1 MDTRTLATAL
11 RFLSIDMIE
20 RAHSGHPGMPLGMA
34 DVATVLCQD
43 FLRFFPEDPYWGERD
58 RLILS
63 GGHGSALLYSLLYLL
78 GYERPTLHDLQSF
91 RTIHANTSGH
101 PEYGALPGVEMTTGP
116 LGQGLATAVGLCAAA
131 ARHHALC
138 PEEGSHTT
146 YVCAG
151 DGDLMEGI
159 AYEAISLA
167 GHLQLGALVVLFD
180 DNSITIDGPTRITL
194 SGDIKAHFV
203 AENWHVCGVNG
214 HDANDIHHGLQ
225 EALADPRPSLVCCR
239 TEIGHGAPTL
249 AGTSCIHGSPIG
261 TEERCRM
268 QEALNWPYAPFEI
281 PDDIHSAWRSL
292 AQRNADKYHAS
303 KKTDFSS
310 EQIPDAVFAALET
323 LKQQSLE
330 KPVSCAT
337 RASSGRILQ
346 TIAPLCS
353 ALVGGS
359 ADLTAPNHAKAADMS
374 TLSAEAPWGQYM
386 HYGVREHGMAAFMN
400 GLALYGRAI
409 PYGGTFLSFSDYM
422 RPALRLSA
430 MMHLQVLYLFTH
442 DSIGLGEDG
451 PTHQPI
457 EHLMSLRLVPNL
469 YVFRPA
475 DTVETCEC
483 WTLALHRHDGPSA
496 LLLTRQDVL
505 PVRSAARNCTGTT
518 AQGGY
523 VLDEDA
529 EERQFTLLAT
539 GSEVSIAL
547 KAKALLNAQGFHGA
561 LISLPCWELFDQQ
574 EISYKRRILGETPVR
589 VSIEAGSSTGW
600 QKYTGEG
607 GYAFGLDCFGLSGK
621 AEDLFTFFGLTA
633 EAVCQKVIEKLEKQ

>member
-1 MDTRTLATAL
+1 L
-11 RFLSIDMIE
+11 RFLSVDVIE

-34 DVATVLCQD
+34 DVVTVLYRD
-43 FLRFFPEDPYWGERD
+43 FFRFFPKDPYWTERD
-58 RLILS
+58 RLIFS
-63 GGHGSALLYSLLYLL
+63 GGHGSALLYGLLYLL

-101 PEYGALPGVEMTTGP
+101 PEYGTLAGVEMTTGP
-116 LGQGLATAVGLCAAA
+116 LGQGLATAIGLCAAA

-151 DGDLMEGI
+151 DGDLMEGV

-167 GHLQLGALVVLFD
+167 GHLRLGALVVLFD
-180 DNSITIDGPTRITL
+180 DNNITIDGPTHIAS
-194 SGDIKAHFV
+194 SGDIKAHFK
-203 AENWHVCGVNG
+203 AENWHVCTVDG
-214 HDANDIHHGLQ
+214 HDADDIHHGLQ
-225 EALADPRPSLVCCR
+225 EALTDPRPSLVCCR

-249 AGTSCIHGSPIG
+249 AGTTRIHGSPIG
-261 TEERCRM
+261 AEERCRM
-268 QEALNWPYAPFEI
+268 QAALHWPYAPFEI
-281 PDDIHSAWRSL
+281 PDDIRNAWRAL
-292 AQRNADKYHAS
+292 AQRNADKYYAS
-303 KKTDFSS
+303 RKTASS
-310 EQIPDAVFAALET
+310 SKQIPDTVFAALET

-330 KPVSCAT
+330 EPVPCAT
-337 RASSGRILQ
+337 RASSGRVLQ
-346 TIAPLCS
+346 AIVPLCP

-359 ADLTAPNHAKAADMS
+359 ADLTAPNHTRTPNMS
-374 TLSAEAPWGQYM
+374 TFSAETPWGQYV

-400 GLALYGRAI
+400 GLALYGHAI

-457 EHLMSLRLVPNL
+457 EHLMSLRLIPNL

-483 WTLALHRHDGPSA
+483 WTSALQRNDGPSA
-496 LLLTRQDVL
+496 LLLTRQCVP
-505 PVRSAARNCTGTT
+505 PVRSSARPCIGTA

-523 VLDEDA
+523 ILEEDVDK
-529 EERQFTLLAT
+529 RQFTILAT

-547 KAKALLNAQGFHGA
+547 KAKELLNTQGFRGA
-561 LISLPCWELFDQQ
+561 VVSLPCWELFDQQ
-574 EISYKRRILGETPVR
+574 EISYKRRVLGKTPVR
-589 VSIEAGSSTGW
+589 VSIEAGSPLGWEKHTGAS
-600 QKYTGEG
+600 GH
-607 GYAFGLDCFGLSGK
+607 AFGLDRFGLSGK

-633 EAVCQKVIEKLEKQ
+633 EAVYQKVIEKLEKK